1 MLLVVTLT
9 IRPGALEAFRD
20 FETRAAAIMAKHGGA
35 IERAIYVPPAREGES
50 AREVHIVS
58 FPDEASFAAYRAD
71 EALTALAPLRSAAIA
86 QTEVLVGEAG
96 PEYRYAGV
104 S

>member
-35 IERAIYVPPAREGES
+35 IERAIYVPPASDGDDP
-50 AREVHIVS
+50 REVHIVS
-58 FPDEASFAAYRAD
+58 FPNAQAFAAYRAD
-71 EALTALAPLRSAAIA
+71 EALTALAELRNAAIA
-86 QTEVLVGEAG
+86 GTEVLVGEEG
-96 PEYRYAGV
+96 PEYRIRR
-104 S
+104 